1 MPPREFEVELT
12 LAAEKGLASLNHS
25 EQIQVFKQL
34 EKLKRAPELG
44 EPLGNKLGLDLTG
57 YRKMYAAKKRV
68 RVIYEIAGTKLIV
81 TVIAIGPR
89 EDARVY
95 RIASSEAK
103 NRRLRKISGGS

>member
-1 MPPREFEVELT
+1 
-12 LAAEKGLASLNHS
+12 
-25 EQIQVFKQL
+25 
-34 EKLKRAPELG
+34 
-44 EPLGNKLGLDLTG
+44 
-57 YRKMYAAKKRV
+57 MYAAKKRV